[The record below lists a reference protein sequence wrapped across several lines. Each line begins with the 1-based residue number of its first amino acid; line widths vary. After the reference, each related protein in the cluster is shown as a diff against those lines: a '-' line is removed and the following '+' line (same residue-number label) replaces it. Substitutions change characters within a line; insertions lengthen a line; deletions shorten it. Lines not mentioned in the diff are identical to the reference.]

1 MELSVHLR
9 ERKVVFGKIVTSILM
24 HVANKYEKKELRIS
38 EAENGYNLKAYYM
51 MGINLYIEKIGDKI
65 P

>member
-1 MELSVHLR
+1 
-9 ERKVVFGKIVTSILM
+9 M